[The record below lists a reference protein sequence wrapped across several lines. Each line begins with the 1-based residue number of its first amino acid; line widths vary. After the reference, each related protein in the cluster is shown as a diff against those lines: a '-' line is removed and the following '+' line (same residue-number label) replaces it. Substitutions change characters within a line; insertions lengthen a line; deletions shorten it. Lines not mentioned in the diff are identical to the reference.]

1 MELVSWSTLF
11 LIFQSTSFFIILLH
25 AFNQMQFTYPSTNPP
40 NPPPP
45 GGSLYQIYNLTADIF
60 KILYRGGES
69 WQMFQS
75 GHQIAYV
82 ITPEAKHVFIYF
94 LFLWEKLSVLCYDDY
109 IVLDQLKEKPQ
120 ISRSINIF
128 HPKF

>member
-25 AFNQMQFTYPSTNPP
+25 PFNQMQFTTPSTT
-40 NPPPP
+40 PPPP
-45 GGSLYQIYNLTADIF
+45 HPPPGSLYQIYNLTADIF

>member
-1 MELVSWSTLF
+1 MF

-25 AFNQMQFTYPSTNPP
+25 AFNQMQFTTPSTT
-40 NPPPP
+40 PPPP
-45 GGSLYQIYNLTADIF
+45 TPPPRGSLYQIYNLTADIF

-94 LFLWEKLSVLCYDDY
+94 FIFMGEAKRVVL
-109 IVLDQLKEKPQ
+109 
-120 ISRSINIF
+120 
-128 HPKF
+128 

>member
-1 MELVSWSTLF
+1 MF
-11 LIFQSTSFFIILLH
+11 LIFQSTFFFIILLH
-25 AFNQMQFTYPSTNPP
+25 PFNQMQFTFHQHPP
-40 NPPPP
+40 H
-45 GGSLYQIYNLTADIF
+45 GLYEIYNLTADIF

-94 LFLWEKLSVLCYDDY
+94 LFLWEKLSMLCYDDY

>member
-1 MELVSWSTLF
+1 ML
-11 LIFQSTSFFIILLH
+11 LIKCSSHT
-25 AFNQMQFTYPSTNPP
+25 PP
-40 NPPPP
+40 PPPQPPPPTPPPPP